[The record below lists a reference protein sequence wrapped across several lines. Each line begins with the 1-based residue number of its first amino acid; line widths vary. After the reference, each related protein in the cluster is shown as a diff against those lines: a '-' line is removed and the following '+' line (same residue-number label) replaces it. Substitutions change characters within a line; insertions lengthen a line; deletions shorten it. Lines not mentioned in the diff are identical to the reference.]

1 MLGGTQQGKL
11 KHILF
16 SHLFPESMDIAF
28 VKLEAKPLGYIA
40 SALDSLDVL

>member
-1 MLGGTQQGKL
+1 MLGGTKQGKL

-16 SHLFPESMDIAF
+16 SHLFLESMDTAF
-28 VKLEAKPLGYIA
+28 VKLEAKPLGCIA